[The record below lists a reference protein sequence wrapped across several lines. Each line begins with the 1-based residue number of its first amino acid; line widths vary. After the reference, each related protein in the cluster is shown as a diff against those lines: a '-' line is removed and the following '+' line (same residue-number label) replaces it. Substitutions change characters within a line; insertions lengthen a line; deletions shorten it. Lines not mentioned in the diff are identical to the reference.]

1 MTDKGREFI
10 AGCKKLTEE
19 NMWKMAEFLTK
30 LKEVQ
35 EDENE
40 RRTNA
45 DEQRRIG

>member
-1 MTDKGREFI
+1 MSDI
-10 AGCKKLTEE
+10 AGKFIELYKTSSEEDKSKARAFVAKLREE
-19 NMWKMAEFLTK
+19 W
-30 LKEVQ
+30 

>member
-10 AGCKKLTEE
+10 ELWKTLSEEDKSKARAFVAKLR
-19 NMWKMAEFLTK
+19 
-30 LKEVQ
+30 EVQ